1 MKPEIKI
8 EPAKF
13 NPLCYGCLSAV
24 DVRAVII
31 GHRSDQGGAA
41 NVSNICTEC
50 RALLLLA
57 LLAELPAVPCGH
69 TMHAEIIGDPPFNVN
84 RYVATMFGTLDLEE
98 AAGLGAELIRK
109 ALEAA
114 KL

>member
-13 NPLCYGCLSAV
+13 KPHCFGCNGSD
-24 DVRAVII
+24 DVRSVMI
-31 GHRSDQGGAA
+31 GHTTSLGGSR

-50 RALLLLA
+50 RALLLLE
-57 LLAELPAVPCGH
+57 LLAELPAVPCGY
-69 TMHAEIIGDPPFNVN
+69 TLTAEKFGKPPGVVEAFVHSELGI
-84 RYVATMFGTLDLEE
+84 MGLEE
-98 AAGLGAELIRK
+98 AAGLGAALIRK
-109 ALEAA
+109 ALEAT

>member
-13 NPLCYGCLSAV
+13 NPRCYGCGGAV
-24 DVRAVII
+24 DVRAVVI
-31 GHRSDQGGAA
+31 GHRHESGGAA

-50 RALLLLA
+50 RALLLLE
-57 LLAELPAVPCGH
+57 LLAELPAVPCGY
-69 TMHAEIIGDPPFNVN
+69 TLTAEKFGKPPGVVEAFVHSELGI
-84 RYVATMFGTLDLEE
+84 MGLEE
-98 AAGLGAELIRK
+98 AAGLGAALIRK
-109 ALEAA
+109 ALEAT